1 MPWPDVADELV
12 RFEDY
17 LAFAPLWRDQ
27 IANVRIHETT
37 RERPVDRFQQ
47 ERSLLRALP
56 TIPFDTDEIVPAVV
70 SPHARVEF
78 DAQPL
83 LGAAAPWHAGPSRFA
98 PTVDEVRI
106 LHQGQVVAQHI
117 RCYQRRQLIVLPDH
131 RLAALTLCAGDRG
144 APRWNRRLMPWA
156 PRHASSTSAS
166 ERQPVKTGVHLRR
179 LLGLARVY
187 GSAEVLSA
195 HRQGPGTGGP
205 RRRLRREPSAGGTP
219 APAASHAHSADSQAA
234 RTDRR
239 HRTGAGR
246 SRLFTTVSVTP
257 PTRTLMARRDDNL
270 QARLD
275 RDLAEL
281 KLLEI
286 AKSYREVLDE
296 AARKG
301 SSFLEVLAILIGLEQ
316 AAREQRALERRLR
329 EARLPKQ
336 KTLAEYDFK
345 FPKRIPKAAIVRLFD
360 CDFIEQHGCAVLIGP
375 TGTGKSHLLTALGYT
390 AVERGH
396 SVRHTRVVDMI
407 NHLTAAQL
415 NGSLGK
421 TLRSYVRPSLLLL
434 DELGYLPIDK
444 RGADLLFQVVAARYE
459 VGSIVITTN
468 RPFREW
474 GKLFDVDNTLAT
486 ALIDRLMHHGE
497 GIVIQGDS
505 YRMKDKDPDSTDE

>member
-1 MPWPDVADELV
+1 
-12 RFEDY
+12 
-17 LAFAPLWRDQ
+17 
-27 IANVRIHETT
+27 
-37 RERPVDRFQQ
+37 
-47 ERSLLRALP
+47 
-56 TIPFDTDEIVPAVV
+56 
-70 SPHARVEF
+70 
-78 DAQPL
+78 
-83 LGAAAPWHAGPSRFA
+83 
-98 PTVDEVRI
+98 
-106 LHQGQVVAQHI
+106 
-117 RCYQRRQLIVLPDH
+117 
-131 RLAALTLCAGDRG
+131 
-144 APRWNRRLMPWA
+144 
-156 PRHASSTSAS
+156 
-166 ERQPVKTGVHLRR
+166 
-179 LLGLARVY
+179 
-187 GSAEVLSA
+187 
-195 HRQGPGTGGP
+195 
-205 RRRLRREPSAGGTP
+205 
-219 APAASHAHSADSQAA
+219 
-234 RTDRR
+234 
-239 HRTGAGR
+239 
-246 SRLFTTVSVTP
+246 
-257 PTRTLMARRDDNL
+257 MARRDDNL

-296 AARKG
+296 AGRKG

-375 TGTGKSHLLTALGYT
+375 TGTGKSHLLAALGYT

-444 RGADLLFQVVAARYE
+444 RGSDLLFQVVAARYE

-505 YRMKDKDPDSTDE
+505 YRMKDKGPDSTDE

>member
-1 MPWPDVADELV
+1 
-12 RFEDY
+12 
-17 LAFAPLWRDQ
+17 
-27 IANVRIHETT
+27 
-37 RERPVDRFQQ
+37 
-47 ERSLLRALP
+47 
-56 TIPFDTDEIVPAVV
+56 
-70 SPHARVEF
+70 
-78 DAQPL
+78 
-83 LGAAAPWHAGPSRFA
+83 
-98 PTVDEVRI
+98 
-106 LHQGQVVAQHI
+106 
-117 RCYQRRQLIVLPDH
+117 
-131 RLAALTLCAGDRG
+131 
-144 APRWNRRLMPWA
+144 
-156 PRHASSTSAS
+156 
-166 ERQPVKTGVHLRR
+166 
-179 LLGLARVY
+179 
-187 GSAEVLSA
+187 
-195 HRQGPGTGGP
+195 
-205 RRRLRREPSAGGTP
+205 
-219 APAASHAHSADSQAA
+219 
-234 RTDRR
+234 
-239 HRTGAGR
+239 
-246 SRLFTTVSVTP
+246 
-257 PTRTLMARRDDNL
+257 MARRDDNL

-301 SSFLEVLAILIGLEQ
+301 TSVLEVLTLLIGLEQ
-316 AAREQRALERRLR
+316 AAREQRALQRRLR

-360 CDFIEQHGCAVLIGP
+360 CDFIEQRGCAVLIGP

-396 SVRHTRVVDMI
+396 SVRYTRVVDLI

-415 NGSLGK
+415 DGSLGK

-459 VGSIVITTN
+459 MGSIVISTN

-474 GKLFDVDNTLAT
+474 GKILDVDNTLAT